1 MAVQRPL
8 ISETS
13 SLIRVLGGER
23 VDPPPVWLMRQAG
36 RYLPEYRA
44 VRAEA
49 GGFLDLVLDPV
60 RAAEVTLQPLRRYDF
75 DAAILFS
82 DILIV
87 PWALGQGLRFAEGEG
102 PLLPPLD
109 AAGLAALD
117 EARAPA
123 RWAPVIATVARLATL
138 LPAHVPLIGFCGSP
152 LTVAA
157 YMLDGKGGGFPRTRA
172 MAASADPML
181 DAVLA
186 LLVRASIAYLRAQ
199 LDAGARVVQLFES
212 HGALADATS
221 LERVVLAPNRA
232 IVEALR
238 QSHPQVR
245 IIGFPR
251 GGGSWLGR
259 YAAATGVDGVGI
271 DTATDMAAAAAAL
284 PPGVAVQGN
293 LAPETLVAG
302 GPALAAAVRTVRVAA
317 GQRPHVFNLGHG
329 ITPDTPTAHVA
340 ALVAALRSPT

>member
-8 ISETS
+8 S
-13 SLIRVLGGER
+13 SAPALIRALGGQR
-23 VDPPPVWLMRQAG
+23 IDPPPVWLMRQAG

-60 RAAEVTLQPLRRYDF
+60 RAAEVTLQPLRRYDL

-109 AAGLAALD
+109 DAGLAALD
-117 EARAPA
+117 AAKAPA
-123 RWAPVIATVARLATL
+123 RYAPVIETVARLSAL
-138 LPAHVPLIGFCGSP
+138 LPAAVPLIGFCGSP

-157 YMLDGKGGGFPRTRA
+157 YMIDGKGGGFPRTKA
-172 MAASADPML
+172 MAAAADPLL
-181 DAVLA
+181 DRVLA
-186 LLVRASIAYLRAQ
+186 LLVHASIGYLRAQ
-199 LDAGARVVQLFES
+199 LDAGARVLQLFES
-212 HGALADATS
+212 HGALADEAS
-221 LERVVLAPNRA
+221 LERVVLAPTRA
-232 IVEALR
+232 IVDAMRE
-238 QSHPQVR
+238 SHPGVR

-251 GGGSWLGR
+251 GGGAWLAR

-271 DTATDMAAAAAAL
+271 DTATDLAEACRVL
-284 PPGVAVQGN
+284 LQGVAVQGN

-302 GPALAAAVRTVRVAA
+302 GAALVEAVGAVRRAA
-317 GQRPHVFNLGHG
+317 GNRPHIFNLGHG
-329 ITPDTPTAHVA
+329 ITPDCPPDHVA
-340 ALVAALRSPT
+340 ALVSALRAAN